1 MVKRLL
7 DVCAAEDLQVNG
19 TTLETLYAAAN
30 GDIRLIMGQLQM
42 IRLRHRTLSYDDAK
56 VVVLPSM
63 SLNHAHG
70 WIKSHLACNLVRNL
84 VATPMPR
91 LNPCQKCLS

>member
-1 MVKRLL
+1 MHLMVLLPYLYMSYISWPRKPTAQQMVKRLL

-56 VVVLPSM
+56 VVVCP
-63 SLNHAHG
+63 
-70 WIKSHLACNLVRNL
+70 
-84 VATPMPR
+84 
-91 LNPCQKCLS
+91 